1 MLSSSEINVLGQCLN
16 DDWAGSKLGD
26 FRSPTMAIRS
36 SISGNVLTCTYSTI
50 VNLASER
57 NLRDQV
63 RVFEEESIKLLK
75 DYIKE
80 LKKKFKDLSGATL
93 KVKELGTRDSV
104 ELITASP
111 FTPRKTAYYRRFSD
125 FRIGE

>member
-1 MLSSSEINVLGQCLN
+1 MFSSSEINALGQCLN
-16 DDWAGSKLGD
+16 DDWAGSTLGN
-26 FRSPTMAIRS
+26 FRTPTM
-36 SISGNVLTCTYSTI
+36 SIKSTLSGNILTCTYTTV

-63 RVFEEESIKLLK
+63 KVFEEESIKLLK
-75 DYIKE
+75 DYVKE
-80 LKKKFKDLSGATL
+80 LKKKFKEITGRSL
-93 KVKELGTRDSV
+93 KAKDLGTRDSV

-125 FRIGE
+125 FSLE

>member
-16 DDWAGSKLGD
+16 DDWGGSKMGD
-26 FRSPTMAIRS
+26 FRTAVMSIKS
-36 SISGNVLTCTYSTI
+36 SLSGDILTCTYTTV

-63 RVFEEESIKLLK
+63 KVFEDESVKLLK

-80 LKKKFKDLSGATL
+80 LKRKFKDYSGRSL
-93 KVKELGTRDSV
+93 KVKDLSTRDSV
-104 ELITASP
+104 ELITMSP

-125 FRIGE
+125 FSLE

>member
-1 MLSSSEINVLGQCLN
+1 MSIKSSL
-16 DDWAGSKLGD
+16 
-26 FRSPTMAIRS
+26 
-36 SISGNVLTCTYSTI
+36 SGNILTCTYTTV

-63 RVFEEESIKLLK
+63 KVFEDESVKLLK

-80 LKKKFKDLSGATL
+80 LKRKFKDYSGRTL
-93 KVKELGTRDSV
+93 KVKDLGTRDSV
-104 ELITASP
+104 ELITTSP

-125 FRIGE
+125 FSLE